1 MIAVISSPEL
11 FSHYIVLL
19 FMTQTQVT
27 LPDNL
32 DSIVSSLALEKGKKK
47 EDIIVEA
54 VEAYVHHPL
63 DPEEILARRRAAF
76 GMWKDRTD
84 LPDFDALRR
93 SMDRKLNWGDD
104 R

>member
-1 MIAVISSPEL
+1 MI
-11 FSHYIVLL
+11 
-19 FMTQTQVT
+19 QTQVI
-27 LPDNL
+27 LPENL
-32 DSIVSSLALEKGKKK
+32 DSLLVTLAREKGKKK

-54 VEAYVHHPL
+54 VEAYVHKPL
-63 DPEEILARRRAAF
+63 DPDEILSRRRAAF

>member
-1 MIAVISSPEL
+1 MV
-11 FSHYIVLL
+11 
-19 FMTQTQVT
+19 QTQLT
-27 LPDNL
+27 LPDKL
-32 DSIVSSLALEKGKKK
+32 DLLLASLATREGKKK
-47 EDIIVEA
+47 EEVILDA
-54 VEAYVHHPL
+54 VKAYVHEPL
-63 DPEEILARRRAAF
+63 AKEDILEKRRRAI